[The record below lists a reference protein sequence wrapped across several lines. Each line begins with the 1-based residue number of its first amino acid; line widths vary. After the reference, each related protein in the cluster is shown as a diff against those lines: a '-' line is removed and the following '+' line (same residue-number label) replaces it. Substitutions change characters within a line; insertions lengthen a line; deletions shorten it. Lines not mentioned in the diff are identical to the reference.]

1 MAFYIRKTAN
11 GVTVWLKRMG
21 PAIIWG
27 PKDQALK
34 FTAIGVARMAL
45 QRIPK
50 TDKVEI
56 DTDEPGPDP
65 AS

>member
-1 MAFYIRKTAN
+1 MASYISKTAN

-27 PKDQALK
+27 PKDQALQ
-34 FTAIGVARMAL
+34 FTAVGVARMAL

-50 TDKVEI
+50 ADKAEI
-56 DTDEPGPDP
+56 ETE
-65 AS
+65 ASETPKP

>member
-1 MAFYIRKTAN
+1 MAFYISKTAN

-27 PKDQALK
+27 PKDQALQ
-34 FTAIGVARMAL
+34 FTSVGVARMAL

-50 TDKVEI
+50 ADKAEI
-56 DTDEPGPDP
+56 ETEGSETPKP
-65 AS
+65 